1 MKDNTLLALFF
12 GIPSAL
18 FAIGLYIGVI
28 TNNPVWLLLPIAAV
42 PLIEIGRK

>member
-1 MKDNTLLALFF
+1 MKDNTLLALCF

-28 TNNPVWLLLPIAAV
+28 TNNPVWLLLPLAAV